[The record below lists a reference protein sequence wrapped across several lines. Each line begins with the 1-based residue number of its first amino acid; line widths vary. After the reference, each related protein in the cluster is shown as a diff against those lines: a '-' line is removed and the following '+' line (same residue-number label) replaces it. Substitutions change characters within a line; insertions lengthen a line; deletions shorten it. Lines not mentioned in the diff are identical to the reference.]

1 MASMKHS
8 SSTRTDCDALI
19 VGAGLAGL
27 YAGYLLGRSNIS
39 YAILEADDRPGGRVY
54 SRPEASSTLGLTLD
68 EGANLINSTDMLA
81 IRLMNNASI
90 SYVRR
95 LSPRAE
101 SMHYFVGGVG
111 YSQAEADALL
121 FAESPAAIAQFAA
134 DQQIWR
140 DDRDRDINPKFTDD
154 SIIAYLAKIEAGPV
168 FTRLLASFFWSEY
181 GHGLAEL
188 NLLVLFDYLDIDI
201 ARRTF
206 HLIPKADEA
215 YTVPGGTGQISQL
228 LAMANAERINY
239 GRRVVSIHEGENCIE
254 VRHAGKDGTVTTSLA
269 RHVFFAAPL
278 HALRHIDVDVEGIS
292 QQSLEMARRATYA
305 SGTKLHMKFY
315 EGFHKRYRFTGILLT
330 ETGEQIWPSSI
341 GQGGAG
347 LLTVLTGPLERDGQD
362 GAEERAQHILRIL
375 DTLDHGISS
384 LFAGVERSDAPLSYS
399 GALKPGEK
407 AQLSIHDGGN
417 RWTTIG
423 EASGGELQGYLEGAL
438 RSADHGLAEFLIRRR
453 WATGHRKRM
462 LTRARQMMED
472 EGFDWAGVDT

>member
-140 DDRDRDINPKFTDD
+140 DDRDRDINPKFT
-154 SIIAYLAKIEAGPV
+154 
-168 FTRLLASFFWSEY
+168 
-181 GHGLAEL
+181 
-188 NLLVLFDYLDIDI
+188 
-201 ARRTF
+201 
-206 HLIPKADEA
+206 
-215 YTVPGGTGQISQL
+215 
-228 LAMANAERINY
+228 
-239 GRRVVSIHEGENCIE
+239 
-254 VRHAGKDGTVTTSLA
+254 
-269 RHVFFAAPL
+269 
-278 HALRHIDVDVEGIS
+278 
-292 QQSLEMARRATYA
+292 
-305 SGTKLHMKFY
+305 
-315 EGFHKRYRFTGILLT
+315 
-330 ETGEQIWPSSI
+330 
-341 GQGGAG
+341 
-347 LLTVLTGPLERDGQD
+347 
-362 GAEERAQHILRIL
+362 
-375 DTLDHGISS
+375 
-384 LFAGVERSDAPLSYS
+384 
-399 GALKPGEK
+399 
-407 AQLSIHDGGN
+407 
-417 RWTTIG
+417 
-423 EASGGELQGYLEGAL
+423 
-438 RSADHGLAEFLIRRR
+438 
-453 WATGHRKRM
+453 
-462 LTRARQMMED
+462 
-472 EGFDWAGVDT
+472 VDTCRQ